1 MRPLSMRNNRSTAL
15 LLLALTPVFTASSFA
30 QTPPSAGSLIQQ
42 IEQGRQPAL
51 PRKATPDKPTEPAA
65 MPAQVGVIV
74 TVTAFRFVGNTL
86 LTAEQL
92 APAVENF
99 LNRPLDFNGL
109 NQAAAAVADVYR
121 QAGWI
126 VRTYLPRQD
135 ITQGIVTIQ
144 IVEAVFGGVHL
155 EGSESSR
162 NKLSAIL
169 DMFEAQQKKG
179 SPLNAE
185 ALDRA
190 LLLADDLPGVTVAG
204 TLREGSR
211 ERETDLVIKLADEPL
226 LVGEAG
232 LDNTGSRST
241 GSERLTANLTLNSHF
256 GSGELIGANAIH
268 TRGSDY
274 LRLGATLPVG
284 ADGWR
289 VGANAS
295 ALSYKL
301 IAPEFVALNG
311 KGRSNTVGLE
321 ASYPIIRARLKNLYF
336 NAALD
341 RKSFDNQSAGA
352 TTTRYTVESTTLGL
366 SGNLFDN
373 FAGGGANSA
382 SLSLV
387 QGTLDLDGS
396 PNQAADATTTRTAG
410 RFTKLRYAATRQQV
424 ITDSVSLFGSLTG
437 QAAGKNL
444 DSSEKFYLGGSN
456 SVRAYPAS
464 EGGGA
469 EGHLLTLELRWR
481 LPAGFILTAFHD
493 NGRVTVNRNNDY
505 TGAASPN
512 VISLRGSGLAAA
524 WQSGSGPGLKL
535 VWAHRQGSNPNPT
548 VSGNDQDGSHVIDRL
563 WLNASLPF

>member
-1 MRPLSMRNNRSTAL
+1 MRNNRSTAL

-42 IEQGRQPAL
+42 IEQSRQPAL

-169 DMFEAQQKKG
+169 DMFEAQQNKG

-241 GSERLTANLTLNSHF
+241 GSERLTANLNLNSHF

-366 SGNLFDN
+366 NGNLFDN
-373 FAGGGANSA
+373 LAGGGANSA

-387 QGTLDLDGS
+387 QGKLDLDGS
-396 PNQAADATTTRTAG
+396 PNQAADAATTRTAG

-424 ITDSVSLFGSLTG
+424 VTDSVSLFGSVTG
-437 QAAGKNL
+437 QAASKNL
-444 DSSEKFYLGGSN
+444 DSSEKFYLGGS
-456 SVRAYPAS
+456 SGVRAYPAS

-469 EGHLLTLELRWR
+469 EGHLLTFELRWR
-481 LPAGFILTAFHD
+481 LPAGIVLTAFHD

-505 TGAASPN
+505 IGAASPN
-512 VISLRGSGLAAA
+512 AISLRGSGLAAA
-524 WQSGSGPGLKL
+524 WQSGSGPSLKL
-535 VWAHRQGSNPNPT
+535 TWAHRQGSNPSPT
-548 VSGNDQDGSHVIDRL
+548 ASGNDQDGSHVIDRL
-563 WLNASLPF
+563 WLTASLPL